1 MVLLAVL
8 TKLFLPHIIKSNPF
22 WIPNERSTYCG
33 SLSLPSMPKKE
44 FPVSL
49 LRVHLFG
56 KFRVECEDVPLTG
69 LEARRV
75 QELFGY
81 LLLYRERPH
90 SRERLAALLW
100 GEQATAQSKKY
111 LRQALWQLQTA
122 LDAAL
127 STAVSPILLVD
138 AEWIQI
144 NPQAQIWLDVAYLEE
159 AFNTVQG
166 VRGKDLTSQQLEKLE
181 PLIALYEGDLLE
193 GWYHDWCFLQR
204 ERLQNLYLALLDKL
218 MGYCET
224 HHHFEQGLLYGA
236 FILQFD
242 RARERTHRRLMRLQY
257 LNGYRTDALRQYER
271 CRHALADELGVEP
284 AHSTRQLYEQIKAD
298 HLPVESPPASHYT
311 LVAAAQA
318 PLANTL
324 DRLRQL
330 YVLVNDVQHRLYQ
343 EIEALEREA

>member
-1 MVLLAVL
+1 
-8 TKLFLPHIIKSNPF
+8 
-22 WIPNERSTYCG
+22 
-33 SLSLPSMPKKE
+33 
-44 FPVSL
+44 VSL

-56 KFRVECEDVPLTG
+56 KFRVECGDIPLTG
-69 LEARRV
+69 LDARRV

-81 LLLYRERPH
+81 LLLHRERSH
-90 SRERLAALLW
+90 SREMLAALLW
-100 GEQATAQSKKY
+100 GERATAQSKKY

-122 LDAAL
+122 LDAVRP
-127 STAVSPILLVD
+127 TADSPILLVD
-138 AEWIQI
+138 AEWIRI
-144 NPQAQIWLDVAYLEE
+144 NPQAQFWLDVAYLEE
-159 AFNTVQG
+159 AFSAAQG
-166 VRGKDLTSQQLEKLE
+166 VRGKDLTASQLKQLE
-181 PLIALYEGDLLE
+181 PLVALYEGDLLE

-218 MGYCET
+218 MGYCEA

-271 CRHALADELGVEP
+271 CCRALAAELGVEP
-284 AHSTRQLYEQIKAD
+284 ARSTRQLYEQIKAD
-298 HLPVESPPASHYT
+298 RLAEIPPPASHQS
-311 LVAAAQA
+311 LVTATQV
-318 PLANTL
+318 PLNHTL

-330 YVLVNDVQHRLYQ
+330 YLLVNDVQHRLYQ